1 MKIKTQP
8 LIIALVCALLV
19 LLGGGVAVGLATFGL
34 STAQAET
41 LHQDST
47 IPRTITVVGEG
58 TVSASPDIA
67 TINIGIQVNDP
78 DVKVATDK
86 GDELMANLMDALK
99 AEGVA
104 DKDIET
110 AYYNLYIDRPFGPD
124 GQPGS
129 ATYQLSNSL
138 QVTVRDLDN
147 LTNILSAAIEA
158 GANNI
163 NSVSFSIEDP
173 SGLRS
178 EARQKAVDEAQAKAE
193 ELADLNGVAVGEVV
207 RISEVIDQGVP
218 FASERALAIGGGG
231 GGITPGDVDINV
243 QLQIT
248 YAILQ

>member
-1 MKIKTQP
+1 MNFKTQP
-8 LIIALVCALLV
+8 LIIALVCAMLV

-34 STAQAET
+34 STAQADT
-41 LHQDST
+41 LHQDSAT
-47 IPRTITVVGEG
+47 PRTITVVGEG
-58 TVSASPDIA
+58 TVSAAPDIA
-67 TINIGIQVNDP
+67 TINLGVQVNDP
-78 DVKVATDK
+78 EVKAATDQA
-86 GDELMANLMDALK
+86 DQIMADLIAALK

-110 AYYNLYIDRPFGPD
+110 AYYSLYIDRPFGPD

-147 LTNILSAAIEA
+147 LTNILSVAIEA

-173 SGLRS
+173 SDLRS
-178 EARQKAVDEAQAKAE
+178 EARQQAVDEAKTKAE

-207 RISEVIDQGVP
+207 RISEVIDQGIP
-218 FASERALAIGGGG
+218 FASERALAVGGGG

>member
-1 MKIKTQP
+1 MKFKYQP
-8 LIIALVCALLV
+8 LFIALACAMLV

-34 STAQAET
+34 STAQADT
-41 LHQDST
+41 LQQDLAN
-47 IPRTITVVGEG
+47 PRTITVVGEG
-58 TVSASPDIA
+58 TVSSTPTLA
-67 TINIGIQVNDP
+67 TINIGVQVNDP
-78 DVKVATDK
+78 EVKAATDQA
-86 GDELMANLMDALK
+86 DQIMADLIAALK
-99 AEGVA
+99 AEGVV
-104 DKDIET
+104 DKDMET
-110 AYYNLYIDRPFGPD
+110 AYYNLYIDRPFSPD

-138 QVTVRDLDN
+138 QITVRDLDN
-147 LTNILSAAIEA
+147 LTNILSTAIEA

-173 SGLRS
+173 SDFQA
-178 EARQKAVDEAQAKAE
+178 EARQKAVEQAQAKAA

-207 RISEVIDQGVP
+207 RISEVVDQGVF
-218 FASERALAIGGGG
+218 FASERAMGGGG